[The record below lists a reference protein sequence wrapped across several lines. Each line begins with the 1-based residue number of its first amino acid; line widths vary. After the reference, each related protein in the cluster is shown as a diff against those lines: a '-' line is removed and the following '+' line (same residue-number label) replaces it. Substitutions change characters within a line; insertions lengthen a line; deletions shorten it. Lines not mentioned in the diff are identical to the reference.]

1 MITDFFDIITSLS
14 ASTIRL
20 SIPLIL
26 AAMAG
31 MMSERSG
38 IVNVGLEGKM
48 LLSAFAAAATA
59 SVTNDA
65 WLGLLAGIA
74 VAVLLSLLHG
84 LACITYNG
92 NQVVSGMAINILA
105 AGLAPTLANAWFKQG
120 GQTPI
125 LSGESRHGPI
135 NLPGTETIGDI
146 PVISNIY
153 KYLISGHSV
162 LVYITLAIPFLMAW
176 ILYSTRFGLRLR
188 AAGENPHALDTA
200 GVSVSAVRYR
210 GQIACGI
217 LCGIAGAYLATAQNA
232 AFSQNM
238 TAGRGYL
245 ALAALIFGRWR
256 PKPTLLACFLFAFTD
271 AIQIRLQGTYIPGI
285 GIIPV
290 QMIQALPY
298 LLTVLLL
305 AGFIGK
311 SEAPKALGIPFVKD
325 R

>member
-1 MITDFFDIITSLS
+1 MTTDFFAILISLS

-38 IVNVGLEGKM
+38 VINVGLEGKM
-48 LLSAFAAAATA
+48 LLSAFAAAAIA

-65 WLGLLAGIA
+65 WLGLLAGIG
-74 VAVLLSLLHG
+74 VGILLSLLHG

-92 NQVVSGMAINILA
+92 NQVVSGMALNILA
-105 AGLAPTLANAWFKQG
+105 AGLAPTLANAWFSRG
-120 GQTPI
+120 GQTPM
-125 LSGESRHGPI
+125 LSNSGRHGPI
-135 NLPGTETIGDI
+135 IWPGTETIGNI
-146 PVISNIY
+146 PVVGDLY
-153 KYLISGHSV
+153 QYLISGQNV
-162 LVYITLAIPFLMAW
+162 LVYVALATPFLMGW

-200 GVSVSAVRYR
+200 GVSVSRVRYKA
-210 GQIACGI
+210 QIACGI
-217 LCGIAGAYLATAQNA
+217 LCGIAGAYLSTAQNA

-271 AIQIRLQGTYIPGI
+271 ALQIRLQGTYIPGI

>member
-1 MITDFFDIITSLS
+1 MYEFFDLTLS
-14 ASTIRL
+14 VFASTIRL
-20 SIPLIL
+20 AIPLIL

-48 LLSAFAAAATA
+48 LMAAFAAAATA
-59 SVTNDA
+59 AVTNDA
-65 WLGLLAGIA
+65 WVGLAAGIM
-74 VAVLLSLLHG
+74 VSVLLSLLHG
-84 LACITYNG
+84 VACITYNG

-105 AGLAPTLANAWFKQG
+105 AGLAPTLANAWFNRG
-120 GQTPI
+120 GQTPM
-125 LSGESRHGPI
+125 LSADGRHTAI
-135 NLPGTETIGDI
+135 HLPGIETVGDI
-146 PVISNIY
+146 PLIGDVY
-153 KYLISGHSV
+153 RLLISGHNM
-162 LVYITLAIPFLMAW
+162 LVYIAILTPFIVAW
-176 ILYSTRFGLRLR
+176 VLYATRFGLRLR

-200 GVSVSAVRYR
+200 GVSVSSIRYR
-210 GQIACGI
+210 AQIGCGI
-217 LCGIAGAYLATAQNA
+217 LCGIAGAYLATAQSA

-271 AIQIRLQGTYIPGI
+271 AVQIRLQGTVIPGI

-298 LLTVLLL
+298 LLTILLL

-311 SEAPKALGIPFVKD
+311 SEAPKAIGLPFVKD